1 MASVLL
7 VEDAFDASE
16 ALASYLR
23 KHGHEVRVVGNGRE
37 ALAAV
42 IMNPPDAVV
51 LDLFLPEI
59 DGPSFLEVLRLYLRM
74 TSLPVV
80 VLTGLPDS
88 PMVERARRL
97 KVNSVLV
104 KGKAGLDDIYQ
115 ALVQSLHQLPR

>member
-23 KHGHEVRVVGNGRE
+23 KHCHQVRSVGNGRE

-51 LDLFLPEI
+51 LDLYLPEI
-59 DGPSFLEVLRLYLRM
+59 DGPSFLEVVRLYLRM
-74 TSLPVV
+74 N
-80 VLTGLPDS
+80 S
-88 PMVERARRL
+88 PP
-97 KVNSVLV
+97 S
-104 KGKAGLDDIYQ
+104 
-115 ALVQSLHQLPR
+115 SS